1 MGIVYLFIH
10 YSVCAFCCCCCFT
23 ILSLI
28 IIPALKSVSDNFNI
42 WISLSLFSIDCPFS
56 DFNSHFHISSNFGF
70 YLVVIL
76 QTFRMIHMTVFPVCW
91 LWGQMQPGQKR
102 GFCWACVCVF
112 RSRCFLAGLPA
123 STTSLLKSVP
133 NVARSLPRIHNWSFA
148 SLPLDLLALL
158 TFS

>member
-1 MGIVYLFIH
+1 MYLQFLDSFFAFNFLLTRLVLLYFLVLQISFGSFLQFFFTVGIVYLFIH

-102 GFCWACVCVF
+102 GFC
-112 RSRCFLAGLPA
+112 
-123 STTSLLKSVP
+123 
-133 NVARSLPRIHNWSFA
+133 
-148 SLPLDLLALL
+148 
-158 TFS
+158 